1 MARAEAGPEGEPGS
15 GTVPEPELEAGLHG
29 AATAEPGLTY
39 RLLRRCWRIAA
50 WALRL
55 RFETE
60 GLEHLP
66 RDDAGR
72 PTGGWIA
79 AGMPH
84 RTWIDP
90 FVPWMLL
97 PSRPR
102 LIFFGDARTMARSP
116 LRRWVM
122 ARLGGV
128 IPIPAAHDPR
138 AVPVHLAAAATVL
151 QNGGVFCLFPETGP
165 ATPAGTIRRLGAGI
179 GYIALRNRAPI
190 VPLILGGTHE
200 LYLGRRIILRV
211 LPPLD
216 PLTAAGLDPAAD
228 LPAPGS
234 SEERDAVHRLLGVLA
249 ATVAE
254 PVRDAHERAEPPPG
268 ARKPGVRRIT
278 SAFR

>member
-1 MARAEAGPEGEPGS
+1 MRSGERS
-15 GTVPEPELEAGLHG
+15 PEPELGAGLHG
-29 AATAEPGLTY
+29 AATSEPGLTY
-39 RLLRRCWRIAA
+39 RILRRSWRAVA
-50 WALRL
+50 WVLGL
-55 RFETE
+55 RFEVA

-66 RDDAGR
+66 RDAAGR

-97 PSRPR
+97 PARPR
-102 LIFFGDARTMARSP
+102 LTFFGDARTMARSP
-116 LRRWVM
+116 LRRWIM

-138 AVPVHLAAAATVL
+138 AVPVHLAAAETVL
-151 QNGGVFCLFPETGP
+151 RNGGVFCLFPETGP
-165 ATPAGTIRRLGAGI
+165 ATPPGTIRRLGAGI

-190 VPLILGGTHE
+190 VPIILGGTHE

-216 PLTAAGLDPAAD
+216 PVELAGLGGDGAEQPV
-228 LPAPGS
+228 PGS
-234 SEERDAVHRLLGVLA
+234 TEERDAVHRLLRGLAEAVAGPVLQ
-249 ATVAE
+249 
-254 PVRDAHERAEPPPG
+254 AHEDAEPPPG
-268 ARKPGVRRIT
+268 TRKRGRVLT
-278 SAFR
+278 KMFR

>member
-1 MARAEAGPEGEPGS
+1 MNGRQTAR
-15 GTVPEPELEAGLHG
+15 EPELAAGLHG
-29 AATAEPGLTY
+29 QPTSEPGLTY
-39 RLLRRCWRIAA
+39 RILRGAWRVAAGLLR
-50 WALRL
+50 LK
-55 RFETE
+55 FEVS

-66 RDDAGR
+66 RDAIGR
-72 PTGGWIA
+72 PAGGWIA

-97 PSRPR
+97 PARPR
-102 LIFFGDARTMARSP
+102 LTFFGDGRTMARSP

-138 AVPVHLAAAATVL
+138 AVPVHLAAAETVL
-151 QNGGVFCLFPETGP
+151 HGRGVFCLFPETGP
-165 ATPAGTIRRLGAGI
+165 ATPPGTIRRLGAGI
-179 GYIALRNRAPI
+179 GYIAVRNRRPI

-200 LYLGRRIILRV
+200 IYFGRRIVLRV

-216 PLTAAGLDPAAD
+216 PFVLAGIGDGTEEPDPD
-228 LPAPGS
+228 SP
-234 SEERDAVHRLLGVLA
+234 EERLAVHRLLHALAEVVAGPVL
-249 ATVAE
+249 E
-254 PVRDAHERAEPPPG
+254 AHERAEPPPG
-268 ARKPGVRRIT
+268 TKKPGLRRLT